1 VRASAA
7 FVIFPFS
14 KNLKMTRLLLF
25 YCVVASFSLSAQTYT
40 LQGDAQFI
48 GDDCYQ
54 LTEEIGNQ
62 NGAVWYA
69 DQIDLNE
76 PFDLEFYINLG
87 DIDQNGADGICFV
100 LQTVGNN
107 ALGDSGG
114 GLGFLGFSPA
124 FGVEFDT
131 WQNSQYGDPTYDH
144 IGLISNG
151 DVSHIG
157 PNSYSSPVQAAVGSI
172 NIEDGE
178 DHIARIQWDPLLQE
192 IRVFF
197 DCEFRVSANVDLIN
211 QVFNGEDL
219 VYWGF
224 TAATG
229 GSVNNQTVCLQENIL
244 TTSPDAFVCEG
255 GSIELSVG
263 GNPNGSFEWT
273 PADFLDDPTSQTPV
287 CTPDQDITYT
297 VTAED
302 LCGNPISASIDITV
316 APLEVGI
323 EGGGTITCDAPQLQL
338 TGSSNLNGSTS
349 WTWSTDD
356 GNILGSSSTPI
367 VSVDAAGTY
376 TLEVNFENQCSE
388 VAEIVIEE
396 NLSIPE
402 FTLDLPPDPITCDN
416 PETELIANVEDGLTG
431 TWFFNAEPIED
442 ANSVTVDQA
451 GFYFFQVENPENG
464 CIGEEGTAVNDLIAY
479 PIATYSSPDT
489 LTCLSPQVTFENST
503 FSPDNSTISWT
514 TNSGNIIEG
523 AQDLNPTVNAPGT
536 YTLSVTDPSNGCT
549 SELTLTVIADPQF
562 DASVSELVMPN
573 VFTPNNDAV
582 NDRYH
587 AGASGFSW
595 QQLRELSQTYDLQV
609 YNRWGAI
616 VFETNGQAE
625 AWDGSDNGNELAE
638 GTYYFILNYDIQCI
652 GRSQEPLTGTIQ
664 LKR

>member
-1 VRASAA
+1 MNLTA
-7 FVIFPFS
+7 F
-14 KNLKMTRLLLF
+14 
-25 YCVVASFSLSAQTYT
+25 AQTYT

-48 GDDCYQ
+48 GDDCYR

-87 DIDQNGADGICFV
+87 DIDQSGADGICFV

-157 PNSYSSPVQAAVGSI
+157 PNSYSSPVQAAAGSL

-178 DHIARIQWDPLLQE
+178 DHIARIQWDPVLQE

-197 DCEFRVSANVDLIN
+197 DCEFRVSATVDLVN
-211 QVFNGEDL
+211 EVFNGQEQ
-219 VYWGF
+219 VFWGF

-255 GSIELSVG
+255 GSITLSAG
-263 GNPNGSFEWT
+263 GNPNGTFDWFPE
-273 PADFLDDPTSQTPV
+273 DYLDDPSSQTPL
-287 CTPDQDITYT
+287 CTPEQDITYT
-297 VTAED
+297 VTATD
-302 LCGNPISASIDITV
+302 LCGNPISASIDVTV
-316 APLEVGI
+316 APLEVEI
-323 EGGGTITCDAPQLQL
+323 NGGGTLTCLDDQLQL
-338 TGSSNLNGSTS
+338 SGSTNLS
-349 WTWSTDD
+349 GDITWTWSTDG
-356 GNILGSSSTPI
+356 GNIVAGATTPVI
-367 VSVDAAGTY
+367 DLDAGGTY
-376 TLEVNFENQCSE
+376 ALEVNFEDQCIETADVFIDEDVSAP
-388 VAEIVIEE
+388 VA
-396 NLSIPE
+396 NLVV
-402 FTLDLPPDPITCDN
+402 TPPPITCDE
-416 PETELIANVEDGLTG
+416 PSTELAATVDEGFTG
-431 TWFFNAEPIED
+431 TWFFNTEQIAES
-442 ANSVTVDQA
+442 NTVTVSE
-451 GFYFFQVENPENG
+451 GGIYLFTVENPENG
-464 CIGEEGTAVNDLIAY
+464 CVTELSTTVSNLIAY
-479 PIATYSSPDT
+479 PIATYAAPDT
-489 LTCLSPQVTFENST
+489 LTCFSPELTFEQLSIN
-503 FSPDNSTISWT
+503 PVDAQLQWT
-514 TNSGNIIEG
+514 SSNGNILSGEND
-523 AQDLNPTVNAPGT
+523 AEPTVNAPGN
-536 YTLSVTDPSNGCT
+536 YQLTLTDLSNGCT
-549 SELTLTVIADPQF
+549 SELNLDVLADVQF
-562 DASVSELVMPN
+562 DVSASELVMPN

-595 QQLRELSQTYDLQV
+595 AQLRDLSNNYNLMV
-609 YNRWGAI
+609 YNRWGNL
-616 VFETNGQAE
+616 VFETEGQAK
-625 AWDGSDNGNELAE
+625 AWDGLQQGDALAE
-638 GTYYFILNYDIQCI
+638 GTYYYILEYDIQCI
-652 GRSQEPLTGTIQ
+652 GSSEKPLTGTIQ